1 MNTTIIDKAIQIW
14 ISQDSSRENYGFSV
28 SGNVTEENYSTAVV
42 WNKGIDEKGF
52 GIPMEAPIS
61 WSDLQAYITQANEY
75 FTSQE
80 YVSLRARA
88 YTKNLGDWRKQ
99 LDMMYHDQVNGTTTW
114 KDAIAKVKSDNPKA
128 E

>member
-1 MNTTIIDKAIQIW
+1 MNTVIIDKAIQIW
-14 ISQDSSRENYGFSV
+14 KDENASRENYGFSV
-28 SGNVTEENYSTAVV
+28 SGHITEENYSTAVV
-42 WNKGIDEKGF
+42 WNNGIDEKGF

-80 YVSLRARA
+80 YASARARA
-88 YTKNLGDWRKQ
+88 YTKELGGWREQ

-114 KDAIAKVKSDNPKA
+114 KDAIAKVKADNPKS
-128 E
+128 